1 MFEELRGKVAVVA
14 GGNKGIGESVT
25 RLFLNYGI
33 KVSILYNRKPLAL
46 EDHNLIQLKADIREE
61 NEIEEALER
70 TYQYWGNIDY
80 VINSVGIIDDQL
92 MMMMDNRCFDS
103 VIETNLKGAFLI
115 SKLSLPY
122 LLDQKRDTAIV
133 NISSI
138 AGLKGIAG
146 QTNYCASKAG
156 IIAMTKSLSKE
167 VAHKNVRVNTIAPG
181 YINTQMTNKLEKE
194 VTKSI
199 PMKRMGKPEEVAN
212 IVLFLVSDGASYI
225 TGETI
230 VADGGIG

>member
-33 KVSILYNRKPLAL
+33 KVSILYHRKPLAL

-61 NEIEEALER
+61 NEIEKALER

-80 VINSVGIIDDQL
+80 VINSVGIIDDQF

-103 VIETNLKGAFLI
+103 VIETNLKGAFLL

-167 VAHKNVRVNTIAPG
+167 VAHKNLRVNTIAPG
-181 YINTQMTNKLEKE
+181 YIDTQMTKKLVKE

-199 PMKRMGKPEEVAN
+199 PMKRMGKPEEIAN

>member
-1 MFEELRGKVAVVA
+1 MFEELRGKIAIVA
-14 GGNKGIGESVT
+14 GGNRGIGGSIT

-33 KVSILYNRKPLAL
+33 KVSVLYHREPLAL
-46 EDHNLIQLKADIREE
+46 ENHNLMQLKVDIRKEK
-61 NEIEEALER
+61 EIEEALER
-70 TYQYWGNIDY
+70 TYKRWKNIDY
-80 VINSVGIIDDQL
+80 VINSVGIIDDQF
-92 MMMMDNRCFDS
+92 MMMMDNECFDS
-103 VIETNLKGAFLI
+103 VIETNLRGAFLL

-122 LLDQKRDTAIV
+122 LLDQKKDTAIV

-138 AGLKGIAG
+138 AGLKGTAG

-181 YINTQMTNKLEKE
+181 YINTGMTNRLPKE

-199 PMKRMGKPEEVAN
+199 PMKRMGEPEEIAR
-212 IVLFLVSDGASYI
+212 IALFLVSSGASYI

>member
-1 MFEELRGKVAVVA
+1 MFEELRGKIAIVA
-14 GGNKGIGESVT
+14 GGNRGIGGSIT

-33 KVSILYNRKPLAL
+33 KVSVLYHREPLAL
-46 EDHNLIQLKADIREE
+46 ENHNLMQLKVDIRKEK
-61 NEIEEALER
+61 EIEEALER
-70 TYQYWGNIDY
+70 TYKRWENIDY
-80 VINSVGIIDDQL
+80 VINSVGIIDDQF
-92 MMMMDNRCFDS
+92 MMMMDNECFDS
-103 VIETNLKGAFLI
+103 VIETNLRGAFLL

-122 LLDQKRDTAIV
+122 LLDQKKDTAIV

-138 AGLKGIAG
+138 AGLKGTAG

-181 YINTQMTNKLEKE
+181 YINTGMTNSLPKE
-194 VTKSI
+194 VIKSI
-199 PMKRMGKPEEVAN
+199 PMKRMGEPEEIAR
-212 IVLFLVSDGASYI
+212 IALFLVSNGASYI

>member
-33 KVSILYNRKPLAL
+33 KVSILYHRKPLAL